1 MRIFRHTI
9 AEYTCTKHCGNHRSV
24 VGANMSF
31 FHLGAAVIAAVPLGL
46 FLLHEKLPSYCLV
59 GILAGELLLLFAAG
73 FISSWLLMP
82 FDVAG
87 TVLCKHCQAPMF
99 FAGRHF
105 DPKGS
110 PRPDWSD
117 IVIFVAFIALNV
129 VVWTVLLRGNV

>member
-1 MRIFRHTI
+1 MRVFRHTI
-9 AEYTCTKHCGNHRSV
+9 AEYTCTKHCGYHRSV

-31 FHLGAAVIAAVPLGL
+31 FHLGAALIAAVPLGL
-46 FLLHEKLPSYCLV
+46 LLLHERLPPYCLV
-59 GILAGELLLLFAAG
+59 GILADELLLLFGAG

-129 VVWTVLLRGNV
+129 VVWTVLLRGNL